1 MQIVRRHSA
10 LVALVAAGLLWGL
23 TVPLS
28 KLALEWLDG
37 GWLTVTRFA
46 IAAPLLA
53 VLARK
58 HLRAAFT
65 PRILLAGAIG
75 YGLVIVLQNSG
86 IEQTSVS
93 HAALIVGA
101 TPALVALAAAAS
113 GRSSAGPAAWAGF
126 ALALV
131 GVGIVAGGGGGA
143 ASLGGDAIVLL
154 SVSISASFVLIQ
166 PSLLRG
172 RNPFA
177 VTAVQ
182 MIGGGLAA
190 VPHAALEGLP
200 HAPAS
205 ATPVLALLTLAF
217 AGTVG
222 PFALFAY
229 GQSRVAPELAG
240 AFLNLEPLVGTAA
253 GALAFGDPFGP
264 TQLLGGAVILAGIA
278 LSTTPRRKTPPPA
291 PRGPGGRRGGA
302 GGREPARRGV
312 AHRTSRRRAPR
323 SPRPTRG
330 GNLRITKHP
339 TRLPITNMTLL
350 APRPD
355 RILTPHTFVVPVV
368 RELPSPSDSLPAAG
382 VSPSSSAW

>member
-1 MQIVRRHSA
+1 MQILRRHTA

-28 KLALEWLDG
+28 KLVLEWLDG
-37 GWLTVTRFA
+37 GWLTVARFA
-46 IAAPLLA
+46 LAAPLLA
-53 VLARK
+53 FLARK

-65 PRILLAGAIG
+65 PRILAAGAIG
-75 YGLVIVLQNSG
+75 YGLVIVLQNAG
-86 IEQTSVS
+86 IERTSVS
-93 HAALIVGA
+93 HASLIVGA
-101 TPALVALAAAAS
+101 TPALVALTAAAS
-113 GRSSAGPAAWAGF
+113 GRGSSGRAAWVGF

-131 GVGIVAGGGGGA
+131 GVGIVAGGGGGV
-143 ASLGGDAIVLL
+143 ASLSGDAIVLL
-154 SVSISASFVLIQ
+154 SVSISATFVVVQ

-172 RNPFA
+172 RDPFA

-190 VPHAALEGLP
+190 IPNAALEGLP

-205 ATPVLALLTLAF
+205 STPVIALLALGI

-264 TQLLGGAVILAGIA
+264 LQLLGGAVILAGIA
-278 LSTTPRRKTPPPA
+278 LSTTPRKPNPPVRFAAPADAGHLHHQGRARVGDYVSSSTPSHSLSHDLARPPTR
-291 PRGPGGRRGGA
+291 PQPDSPHLCGPGG
-302 GGREPARRGV
+302 P
-312 AHRTSRRRAPR
+312 RAP
-323 SPRPTRG
+323 
-330 GNLRITKHP
+330 
-339 TRLPITNMTLL
+339 LPY
-350 APRPD
+350 
-355 RILTPHTFVVPVV
+355 
-368 RELPSPSDSLPAAG
+368 
-382 VSPSSSAW
+382 

>member
-1 MQIVRRHSA
+1 MAMQILRRHTA

-37 GWLTVTRFA
+37 GWLTVIRFA
-46 IAAPLLA
+46 LAAPVLA
-53 VLARK
+53 ILARK

-65 PRILLAGAIG
+65 PRILAAGAIG
-75 YGLVIVLQNSG
+75 YGVVVVLQNAG
-86 IEQTSVS
+86 IEHTSVS
-93 HAALIVGA
+93 HASLIVGA
-101 TPALVALAAAAS
+101 TPALVALVAAAS
-113 GRSSAGPAAWAGF
+113 GRGSSGPLAWLGF
-126 ALALV
+126 ALALA

-143 ASLGGDAIVLL
+143 AGLGGDALVLL
-154 SVSISASFVLIQ
+154 SVSVSATFVVVQ

-190 VPHAALEGLP
+190 LPNAIVEGVP

-205 ATPVLALLTLAF
+205 STPVIALLALAF
-217 AGTVG
+217 VGTVG

-253 GALAFGDPFGP
+253 GAFAFGDPFGP
-264 TQLLGGAVILAGIA
+264 MQLLGGAVILLGIV
-278 LSTTPRRKTPPPA
+278 LSTKPNPRVRKATPEDAGHLHHHRRARVGHYVSSSTPSHSLPHDPARPPTR
-291 PRGPGGRRGGA
+291 PHPDSPHLCGPGG
-302 GGREPARRGV
+302 
-312 AHRTSRRRAPR
+312 SRA
-323 SPRPTRG
+323 
-330 GNLRITKHP
+330 
-339 TRLPITNMTLL
+339 
-350 APRPD
+350 
-355 RILTPHTFVVPVV
+355 
-368 RELPSPSDSLPAAG
+368 SLPH
-382 VSPSSSAW
+382 